1 CDQNWPTCTAC
12 QRNSIICSGPS
23 SLVKF
28 VNHGDGR
35 KKSGMSLET
44 QTKAKPAEPN
54 NAVVMIERKPWMRL
68 GEDGA
73 SQAVFRLQAPRMPAT
88 TAAERVSRR
97 LFTLLEDG
105 HETVAVMKMSYLP
118 HTPQRIAHSAC
129 LRDCAAFFCSAWSD
143 YRRREPAENLLAPRL
158 CVKAVKSLQQ
168 ALNGG
173 KGYTP
178 ETLAAM
184 NMLERAVSL
193 FGVGKAPDLEL
204 HLRGIRHVLMQNPAP
219 DIRDPFD
226 LGAAFESVCILRSAG
241 VNGLGD
247 NGELKSPWR
256 EVLYHAGQEH
266 LNKNQNKYLNEAYME
281 FHAIFANFSQW
292 LGDVRKIRANPEE
305 NRQLAKETIQS
316 VSDGENK
323 IYTVVLPIIENLSR
337 NGAIV
342 EVPDPE
348 SRFGWKLDFSSV
360 GLAQQFIE
368 MQGCRM
374 ILLRILWDIGVW
386 YGESNLDVYNNYR
399 AVALKL
405 WTTVPY
411 VLTTQPIEAMDL
423 FEKLLSSLEAAD
435 DEEMEYLLDQLL
447 IADNYQRRYPRDKTV
462 LKQMALTAARQVTGR
477 I

>member
-12 QRNSIICSGPS
+12 QRHSVICSGPS

-35 KKSGMSLET
+35 KKSDVSMDT
-44 QTKAKPAEPN
+44 QTRPQPTNPN
-54 NAVVMIERKPWMRL
+54 NPVLMVERKPWIRL

-73 SQAVFRLQAPRMPAT
+73 SQAVFRLQAPRIPAT
-88 TAAERVSRR
+88 TAAERISRR
-97 LFTLLEDG
+97 LVALLENG
-105 HETVAVMKMSYLP
+105 HEGVAVMKMSYLP

-129 LRDCAAFFCSAWSD
+129 LRDCAAFFCSAWAD
-143 YRRREPAENLLAPRL
+143 YRRREPADKLLAPGL
-158 CVKAVKSLQQ
+158 CVKAVKSLQL

-173 KGYTP
+173 KGFTP

-193 FGVGKAPDLEL
+193 FGVGRAPDLQL

-219 DIRDPFD
+219 DMQDPFD

-247 NGELKSPWR
+247 NGELKSPWK
-256 EVLYHAGQEH
+256 EVLHYASQEH
-266 LNKNQNKYLNEAYME
+266 LTKNQNKYLNEAYME
-281 FHAIFANFSQW
+281 FHGIFANFAQW
-292 LGDVRKIRANPEE
+292 LGDMRKIRANPEE
-305 NRQLAKETIQS
+305 NRQLAQQTIQS
-316 VSDGENK
+316 VSEGENK
-323 IYTVVLPIIENLSR
+323 MHDVVMPIIENLSR
-337 NGAIV
+337 NGSITEIV
-342 EVPDPE
+342 DPE
-348 SRFGWKLDFSSV
+348 LRFGRKLNFTSA

-368 MQGCRM
+368 MHSCRM
-374 ILLRILWDIGVW
+374 ILLRIIWDIGVW
-386 YGESNLDVYNNYR
+386 YGEPVQDVYNKYR

-411 VLTTQPIEAMDL
+411 VLTTEPIEAMDL
-423 FEKLLSSLEAAD
+423 FEKLMASLEAAD
-435 DEEMEYLLDQLL
+435 DEEMDYLLDQLL
-447 IADNYQRRYPRDKTV
+447 VADNYQRRYPRDKTM
-462 LKQMALTAARQVTGR
+462 LKEMALTTARQVTGR